1 MTEILRSPPQQL
13 PSTSISNVV
22 ELSQVGHE
30 SAEFFSCG
38 SGEIGEE
45 GDDQLPVLAAF
56 LTVFRK
62 SLVGCRIRSGVE
74 EQATMEIGGPTNVR
88 HVAHV
93 TFDRFNGFLGLPV
106 EFEPEVPRRPPS
118 ASTRVF
124 GVSTES
130 MQLSFDSRGNCVPTI
145 LLMMQQRLYSQR
157 GLESEGIFRIN
168 PENGQEEYVREQ
180 LNNGLI
186 PDDIDVHCLAGL
198 IKAWF
203 RELPKGVLDCV
214 EAEQVMQAQ
223 SEEECCHVVSLLPP
237 TEAALLDW
245 AINLMADVAQMEHL
259 NKMNAR
265 NVAMVFAP
273 NMTQMSDPLTALMY
287 AVQVMNFLKTLIE
300 KTLRQREECEP
311 VIQPVPSDDDPK
323 NKAECE
329 IREEE
334 EEDAKHEESDMLADG
349 KGHFGDMLSSNM
361 RHILEG
367 GRNEWKIRRSKSRS
381 WNEVRKGLKK
391 NSSQSEGERDKE
403 HPQYCYASVP
413 LARVDMG
420 GVASHELIPPHAPLS
435 TATGRA
441 AETHLWYV
449 NPSEVK
455 SESLLKQYLDILS
468 PCERE
473 NVLRLQGKELRKS
486 ALLARALVRTTI
498 AKYQMN
504 SPVEPRSLK
513 FRKNVHGKPEVC
525 WPSIDDWDPP
535 PLQFN
540 LSHTSSLIACGV
552 TINSQI
558 GIDVEEKKR
567 SIKHDIL
574 SFARRYFSKYEV
586 ELLAAI
592 SDPQVQQREFI
603 KLWTLK
609 EAYVKALG
617 KGFSGAP
624 FKTFTIRFQ
633 GVMGGDSE
641 AFDESS
647 TKGFEIVVDSLD
659 DPTDVSNIWQFS
671 LLELDGSHYA
681 AICTEKQ
688 SALDGTTPQH
698 DN

>member
-22 ELSQVGHE
+22 ELSQHNLVDHE
-30 SAEFFSCG
+30 SVEFFTGSCG

-45 GDDQLPVLAAF
+45 GDQVQLPVLAAF

-62 SLVGCRIRSGVE
+62 SLVGCRIRSGVQ
-74 EQATMEIGGPTNVR
+74 EQATMDIGGPTNVR

-130 MQLSFDSRGNCVPTI
+130 MQLSFDGRGNCVPTI
-145 LLMMQQRLYSQR
+145 LLMMQRRLYSQR
-157 GLESEGIFRIN
+157 GLASEGIFRIN

-223 SEEECCHVVSLLPP
+223 SEEECCHIVRLLPP

-245 AINLMADVAQMEHL
+245 AINLMADVAQLEHL

-300 KTLRQREECEP
+300 KTLRQREECGPVMQPEP
-311 VIQPVPSDDDPK
+311 EPEPSDDNPK
-323 NKAECE
+323 KKAECE

-334 EEDAKHEESDMLADG
+334 EDDKQVESESQSGDVMSCIDNMLPDR
-349 KGHFGDMLSSNM
+349 KGHFGDMLSCNM

-367 GRNEWKIRRSKSRS
+367 GRNQSKIPRSKSRS
-381 WNEVRKGLKK
+381 WNEVMKASKK

-403 HPQYCYASVP
+403 ERVIRRAKSCTQ
-413 LARVDMG
+413 AR
-420 GVASHELIPPHAPLS
+420 P
-435 TATGRA
+435 
-441 AETHLWYV
+441 
-449 NPSEVK
+449 
-455 SESLLKQYLDILS
+455 
-468 PCERE
+468 
-473 NVLRLQGKELRKS
+473 
-486 ALLARALVRTTI
+486 
-498 AKYQMN
+498 
-504 SPVEPRSLK
+504 
-513 FRKNVHGKPEVC
+513 
-525 WPSIDDWDPP
+525 
-535 PLQFN
+535 
-540 LSHTSSLIACGV
+540 
-552 TINSQI
+552 
-558 GIDVEEKKR
+558 
-567 SIKHDIL
+567 
-574 SFARRYFSKYEV
+574 
-586 ELLAAI
+586 
-592 SDPQVQQREFI
+592 
-603 KLWTLK
+603 
-609 EAYVKALG
+609 
-617 KGFSGAP
+617 
-624 FKTFTIRFQ
+624 
-633 GVMGGDSE
+633 
-641 AFDESS
+641 
-647 TKGFEIVVDSLD
+647 
-659 DPTDVSNIWQFS
+659 
-671 LLELDGSHYA
+671 
-681 AICTEKQ
+681 
-688 SALDGTTPQH
+688 
-698 DN
+698 